1 VVWTKRSIPD
11 DPASPIGD
19 IDPQARRTIT
29 AFVREKFLPAV
40 GNDPDRLVWF
50 RNWAAIKSVH
60 AVEHIHVL
68 LFGVEE
74 GFVERVTG
82 EKIKGR

>member
-1 VVWTKRSIPD
+1 V
-11 DPASPIGD
+11 
-19 IDPQARRTIT
+19 Q
-29 AFVREKFLPAV
+29 EKFLSAV
-40 GNDPDRLVWF
+40 ENDPQRVVWF

-82 EKIKGR
+82 EKFKGR